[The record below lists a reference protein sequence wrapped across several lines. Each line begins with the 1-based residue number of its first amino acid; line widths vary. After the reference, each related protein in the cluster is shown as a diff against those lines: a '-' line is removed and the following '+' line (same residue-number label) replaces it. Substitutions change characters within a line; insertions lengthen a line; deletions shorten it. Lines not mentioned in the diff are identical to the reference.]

1 MSNET
6 KKIDF
11 VFIILKKYN
20 DSEIEELQ
28 NFINR
33 IFKFDNINKIYIY
46 TTNINNFKINN
57 ININIFER
65 YNTGDSLLSILRNRY
80 ISNDFIL
87 CTSKDYQYSDDVLL
101 YMLNNPNTIPLLHKE
116 NPEPYIKLD
125 EFNRIKSVNFEK
137 LEGFGY
143 EYLGILRMNKN
154 MALTLVQAYHL
165 EFFNKESNMYIT
177 SNDKG
182 FDILDLFNRTNW
194 GLFTFDIFDMSVI
207 R

>member
-1 MSNET
+1 MLNET

-20 DSEIEELQ
+20 DAEIEELQ
-28 NFINR
+28 NFINKL
-33 IFKFDNINKIYIY
+33 FKFDNINKIYIY
-46 TTNINNFKINN
+46 TTSINDFKIDN

-65 YNTGDSLLSILRNRY
+65 YDTGDSLLSVLRNRY

-87 CTSKDYQYSDDVLL
+87 CTSTDYHYSDEVLL
-101 YMLNNPNTIPLLHKE
+101 YMLNNPNTIPLVHKE

-125 EFNRIKSVNFEK
+125 EFNRIESVNFKK

-143 EYLGILRMNKN
+143 EYLGILRMNKS

-165 EFFNKESNMYIT
+165 EFFNKESNTYIT
-177 SNDKG
+177 SDDKG

-194 GLFTFDIFDMSVI
+194 GLFTFDIFNMDVI

>member
-1 MSNET
+1 
-6 KKIDF
+6 
-11 VFIILKKYN
+11 
-20 DSEIEELQ
+20 
-28 NFINR
+28 
-33 IFKFDNINKIYIY
+33 
-46 TTNINNFKINN
+46 
-57 ININIFER
+57 
-65 YNTGDSLLSILRNRY
+65 
-80 ISNDFIL
+80 
-87 CTSKDYQYSDDVLL
+87 
-101 YMLNNPNTIPLLHKE
+101 MLNNPNTIPLLHKE